1 MTYSE
6 ALRQGVRLV
15 NRNLH
20 LVAIQAALLIVDC
33 VGFFIIVGIP
43 LGIAFVIFGLDL
55 AGLKELG
62 HTLGTLQNPLDLL
75 TRYFGLVMIVIVSLL
90 IYIII
95 VTTLWLFVFGGMV
108 GIIGTG
114 VVEPFSKFSMRAFVK
129 EARRLFVPLMWYSL
143 LIGLV
148 FIGAALFMGFLSGG
162 AGAVV
167 SAAKSQDSTLALF
180 LGIFCSLLLVL
191 IGLGLVLGI
200 LATAVYG
207 VAVIYFKGE
216 GAVRSFATAVGYLWH
231 NPDAFWLYVLLLT
244 GYAVISFALMLVIY
258 PLNLVPLLGPVIFFP
273 FRLLSYVF
281 QGYLGLVIMAVV
293 FSYYHSQSSGTEN
306 ARPQEAA
313 ETPGPPVD
321 EGSSWAEDI
330 SSSEVPGQGTAPPAT
345 EQTE

>member
-6 ALRQGVRLV
+6 ALKQGVRLV

-43 LGIAFVIFGLDL
+43 LGIAFVMFGLDI

-62 HTLGTLQNPLDLL
+62 HALGTLQNPLDLL
-75 TRYFGLVMIVIVSLL
+75 SRYFGLVMMVLVSLL
-90 IYIII
+90 VYIII
-95 VTTLWLFVFGGMV
+95 VTTLWLFVFGGIV
-108 GIIGTG
+108 GIIGNG
-114 VVEPFSKFSMRAFVK
+114 VIEPYGKFTMRAFVR

-148 FIGAALFMGFLSGG
+148 FIGAALFMVFLSGG
-162 AGAVV
+162 ATAVV

-200 LATAVYG
+200 LSTAVYG
-207 VAVIYFKGE
+207 VAVIYFKGK
-216 GAVRSFATAVGYLWH
+216 GAARSFGTAVRYLWD
-231 NPDAFWLYVLLLT
+231 NPNAFWLYVLLLA
-244 GYAVISFALMLVIY
+244 GYVAISFALMLVIY
-258 PLNLVPLLGPVIFFP
+258 PLNLVPFIGPVIFFP

-281 QGYLGLVIMAVV
+281 QGYLGLVIMATV
-293 FSYYHSQSSGTEN
+293 FGYYHSQSSETEN
-306 ARPQEAA
+306 AGSLEAE
-313 ETPGPPVD
+313 ETPGPPGD
-321 EGSSWAEDI
+321 EGSSQAEDI
-330 SSSEVPGQGTAPPAT
+330 SSSEVPGQETSPPAT